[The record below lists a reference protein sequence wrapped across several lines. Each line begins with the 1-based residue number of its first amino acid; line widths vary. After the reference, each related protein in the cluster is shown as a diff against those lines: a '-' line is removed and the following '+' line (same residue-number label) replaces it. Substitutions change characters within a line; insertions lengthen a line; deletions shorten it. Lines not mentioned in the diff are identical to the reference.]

1 MVDLCEPAMGAVDDT
16 FCDGIDA
23 DCDGRVDEDAV
34 PVDVVC
40 GEGPCSTSGV
50 RRCVD
55 GRWTQLC
62 DAPSQGC
69 GVPTVDAETP
79 DTGDTEVDAGID
91 AAPAPAPA
99 PAPDATGEL
108 PDTAGNEDGPEAPEM
123 PDLGVAEDLPD
134 ALPSLRGR
142 RINVSCGCS
151 ARGPDA
157 PAPVALAA
165 ATLLLGAAMSRR
177 RRR

>member
-1 MVDLCEPAMGAVDDT
+1 
-16 FCDGIDA
+16 
-23 DCDGRVDEDAV
+23 
-34 PVDVVC
+34 
-40 GEGPCSTSGV
+40 
-50 RRCVD
+50 
-55 GRWTQLC
+55 
-62 DAPSQGC
+62 
-69 GVPTVDAETP
+69 
-79 DTGDTEVDAGID
+79 
-91 AAPAPAPA
+91 
-99 PAPDATGEL
+99 
-108 PDTAGNEDGPEAPEM
+108 M